1 MGLFVSG
8 EILLKSVPNVV
19 WSGIVGSLITVVGV
33 LATNVGLSRRHTQQ
47 LKHTADEN
55 ALKRQHDA
63 SESAL
68 DRKMKLRRDVY
79 IPAIE
84 ALYSASSSIGAMV
97 DPAVPRSE
105 LQAKFVDAV
114 GLISK
119 VNAVASLETVAAA
132 GALLQQV
139 MALNVDLSA
148 KRSAIELAH
157 SQLQANGQIVTRSVE
172 DHARWVQVQTSMLFE
187 GPPQAEK
194 WKFVMNQIA
203 FYQGQIDQWTAK
215 RVTSSRE
222 LQIAQL
228 AFLKAMVLSQPK
240 LADATITT
248 SIALRSE
255 LGMLDDNQDELRD
268 TLAENSEKARRAL
281 EEVVLR
287 VEQGLGISRQ
297 DV

>member
-1 MGLFVSG
+1 MGVFVWG
-8 EILLKSVPNVV
+8 EMLKSVPNVV
-19 WSGIVGSLITVVGV
+19 WSGIVGSLITVIGV
-33 LATNVGLSRRHTQQ
+33 LATNVGLSRRHAQQ

-55 ALKRQHDA
+55 ALKRLHDA

-68 DRKMKLRRDVY
+68 DRRMKLKRDVY

-84 ALYSASSSIGAMV
+84 ALYTASSSIGAMA
-97 DPAVPRSE
+97 DPTVPRSE

-119 VNAVASLETVAAA
+119 VNAVASLTTVAAA

-139 MALNVDLSA
+139 MALNIELSA

-157 SQLQANGQIVTRSVE
+157 DQLQVNGQIVTRSVE

-194 WKFVMNQIA
+194 WNFVVNQIA
-203 FYQGQIDQWTAK
+203 FHQRQIDQWTAK
-215 RVTSSRE
+215 RSASSRE
-222 LQIAQL
+222 LQMAQL
-228 AFLKAMVLSQPK
+228 DFLRTMALSQPK
-240 LADATITT
+240 LTDVSITA

-255 LGMLDDNQDELRD
+255 LGMLDDNQDQLRR
-268 TLAENSEKARRAL
+268 TLAENGEQARRAL
-281 EEVVLR
+281 EEVIRR
-287 VEQGLGISRQ
+287 VEHELSISK
-297 DV
+297 